1 VLYKLILEKV
11 KNYMQ
16 TTRLNTR
23 INQIRNPKI
32 RYIAKRL
39 YRDRVLYFLALP
51 TLIWYI
57 IFCYFPVYG
66 IKYAFMDIG
75 LSPVPKFVGLKNFR
89 LIFTIPDVLP
99 VLRNTVII
107 SMLDIIFFFPA
118 QIILSLLLN
127 EVRKS
132 QVKRTMQTVIYLPH
146 FLSWVTVAG
155 IWFNLLSPSIGP
167 VNAVIKFFG
176 GEPIYFWAQSKY
188 FRPLLIITDM
198 WKNLGYST
206 IIYLATLSSVDIQL
220 YEAAIMDGAKRLKQT
235 WYITLPALRPVIVL
249 GMVGAIS
256 GILNVFGQVFV
267 LLNPLVKD
275 VGEVIDTYTYYM
287 GMRKMNMGF
296 ATAVGLLKNIIGL
309 ILWFTANKTAK
320 KLTGE
325 GVF

>member
-1 VLYKLILEKV
+1 
-11 KNYMQ
+11 
-16 TTRLNTR
+16 
-23 INQIRNPKI
+23 
-32 RYIAKRL
+32 
-39 YRDRVLYFLALP
+39 
-51 TLIWYI
+51 
-57 IFCYFPVYG
+57 
-66 IKYAFMDIG
+66 MDIG

-99 VLRNTVII
+99 VLRNTIII
-107 SMLDIIFFFPA
+107 SMLDIIFFFPS

-167 VNAVIKFFG
+167 VNAVIKFLG

-220 YEAAIMDGAKRLKQT
+220 YEAATIDGAKRLKQT

-275 VGEVIDTYTYYM
+275 VGEVIDTYTYHM